1 MTKMPLGLK
10 MTQMQL
16 KNGLLTEIESK
27 THISKINR
35 LRGNFEGLN
44 RVLTLEMTKMPLG
57 AKLTQK
63 MTSNAIF
70 KMDFDIE

>member
-1 MTKMPLGLK
+1 
-10 MTQMQL
+10 MQL
-16 KNGLLTEIESK
+16 KNGFLTEIESK
-27 THISKINR
+27 TYTSRIKR
-35 LRGNFEGLN
+35 LRDSFKGLN